1 MQEKWSCQ
9 IYKNALGNT
18 QLEKKQEVAMRIR
31 KKLLCSFLIIT
42 LLPCTLLFGTCKMI
56 YQFQMQF
63 VMELDSDMISVTK
76 VVSNPIQFMT
86 NMTQEVFETV
96 REMSE
101 DHAEQLLDGDILW
114 QYNNELSKRFS
125 FLLVK
130 KGDVYAYV
138 GNEQEF
144 QQIVSRIPNSNQM
157 KSMSEDGVYVGG
169 ENSFLIK
176 AHEFRFSD
184 GTSGVVYVVTMVSGW
199 MPAIK
204 AIFAQFVISFLLI
217 ILFTAAILIL
227 WIYRGIVRPLQV
239 LRKATHRMQEGDWDF
254 SIQTKS
260 KDEIGMLCQDFEEM
274 RIHLKESNEMRLKY
288 EEEMR
293 ELVSN
298 ISHDLKTPLTAIEG
312 YSEGL
317 LDGVAKSLEKQEKY
331 IRIIHT
337 KAREMAR
344 LVDELSESS
353 KIENGIVPYNFQ
365 HVNVGKYFDDCVED
379 LKIDLN
385 VQGIKLNYENEVP
398 AEVRVE
404 MDPEQI
410 RRVINNVVGNSVKY
424 FQKDNSSIGIR
435 LQDEELMPKNIDYE
449 QEEKEEKSK
458 QKTFTKDGKD
468 QESHVVSQM
477 IRVEIWDN
485 GQGISEE
492 SLPHIFDRFYRADES
507 RHSSTGGSGLGLAIA
522 RKIINDH
529 GGRIWAT
536 SKEGEGTHIFFT
548 LCKEKK
554 EMEQVHVSGLL
565 GGRRFF

>member
-1 MQEKWSCQ
+1 
-9 IYKNALGNT
+9 
-18 QLEKKQEVAMRIR
+18 MRIR

-42 LLPCTLLFGTCKMI
+42 LLPCTLLLGTCRFI
-56 YQFQMQF
+56 YQFQMQS
-63 VMELDSDMISVTK
+63 VMELDSDIISVTK
-76 VVSNPIQFMT
+76 IFSNPIQFMS
-86 NMTQEVFETV
+86 NMTEDMFE
-96 REMSE
+96 RIKGMA
-101 DHAEQLLDGDILW
+101 DDNAEQLLDQNVLRG
-114 QYNNELSKRFS
+114 YNQKLSKHFS

-130 KGDVYAYV
+130 RGNVYAYV
-138 GNEQEF
+138 GNEEEF
-144 QQIVSRIPNSNQM
+144 QRIAGRIPNSNQM

-184 GTSGVVYVVTMVSGW
+184 GSSGVVYVVTMVSGW
-199 MPAIK
+199 LPAIK
-204 AIFAQFVISFLLI
+204 AIFVQFIISFLFI

-227 WIYRGIVRPLQV
+227 WIYRGIVRPLHV
-239 LRKATHRMQEGDWDF
+239 LRRATHRVQDGDLDF
-254 SIQTKS
+254 SIETKS
-260 KDEIGMLCQDFEEM
+260 KDEIGMLCRDFEEM

-288 EEEMR
+288 EAEMR

-344 LVDELSESS
+344 LVDELSDSS

-365 HVNVGKYFDDCVED
+365 HVNVSQYFDDCVED
-379 LKIDLN
+379 LTIDLN
-385 VQGIKLNYENEVP
+385 VQGIALDYENEVP
-398 AEVRVE
+398 RNVRVE

-424 FQKDNSSIGIR
+424 FRQDNPIIGIR
-435 LQDEELMPKNIDYE
+435 LLDEDLMPKNIDYE
-449 QEEKEEKSK
+449 QEEKGEKSK
-458 QKTFTKDGKD
+458 QKSFVKEGKE
-468 QESHVVSQM
+468 QGGHAVFHMV
-477 IRVEIWDN
+477 RVEIWDN

-492 SLPHIFDRFYRADES
+492 ALPHIFDRLYRADES

-529 GGRIWAT
+529 GGRIWAC
-536 SKEGEGTHIFFT
+536 SKEGEGTSIFFT
-548 LCKEKK
+548 LCKENV
-554 EMEQVHVSGLL
+554 EPEEVCVSGFI
-565 GGRRFF
+565 GGRPFF

>member
-1 MQEKWSCQ
+1 
-9 IYKNALGNT
+9 
-18 QLEKKQEVAMRIR
+18 MRIR

-42 LLPCTLLFGTCKMI
+42 LLPCTLLLGTCRII
-56 YQFQMQF
+56 YKFQMQS

-76 VVSNPIQFMT
+76 VFSNPIQFMS
-86 NMTQEVFETV
+86 NMTEDVFETV
-96 REMSE
+96 KEMSE
-101 DHAEQLLDGDILW
+101 DNGEQLLDKDVLW
-114 QYNNELSKRFS
+114 KYNNELSKRFS

-130 KGDVYAYV
+130 KGDAYVYV

-144 QQIVSRIPNSNQM
+144 QQIAGRIPNSNQM
-157 KSMSEDGVYVGG
+157 KNMSENGVYVGG

-184 GTSGVVYVVTMVSGW
+184 GTSGLVYVVTLVNGW
-199 MPAIK
+199 LPAIK
-204 AIFAQFVISFLLI
+204 AIFVQFMISFLFI

-227 WIYRGIVRPLQV
+227 WIYRGIVRPLHM
-239 LRKATHRMQEGDWDF
+239 LRKATHRMQEGDLDF
-254 SIQTKS
+254 TIETKS
-260 KDEIGMLCQDFEEM
+260 RDEIGMLCRDFEEM

-288 EEEMR
+288 EAEMR

-337 KAREMAR
+337 KAREMVK

-365 HVNVGKYFDDCVED
+365 HVNVGQYFNDCVED
-379 LKIDLN
+379 LRIDLN
-385 VQGIKLNYENEVP
+385 VQGIGLNYENEVP
-398 AEVRVE
+398 RGIRVE

-424 FQKDNSSIGIR
+424 FQQDNPVIGIR
-435 LQDEELMPKNIDYE
+435 LLDEDLMPKNIDYE
-449 QEEKEEKSK
+449 QEEKGEKAK
-458 QKTFTKDGKD
+458 QKLSIKDGKEQSD
-468 QESHVVSQM
+468 HAVSHMV
-477 IRVEIWDN
+477 RVEIWDN

-492 SLPHIFDRFYRADES
+492 ALPHIFNRLYRADES

-522 RKIINDH
+522 RKIIKDH
-529 GGRIWAT
+529 GGRIWAS
-536 SKEGEGTHIFFT
+536 SKEGEGTSIFFT
-548 LCKEKK
+548 LCKENV
-554 EMEQVHVSGLL
+554 EPEEVCVSGLI
-565 GGRRFF
+565 GGRPFF

>member
-1 MQEKWSCQ
+1 
-9 IYKNALGNT
+9 
-18 QLEKKQEVAMRIR
+18 MRIR

-56 YQFQMQF
+56 YQFQMQS
-63 VMELDSDMISVTK
+63 VMELDSDMVSVTN
-76 VVSNPIQFMT
+76 VLSNPIQFMS
-86 NMTQEVFETV
+86 NMTQDVFD
-96 REMSE
+96 EMKELSE
-101 DHAEQLLDGDILW
+101 DNAEQLLKKDVFFR
-114 QYNNELSKRFS
+114 YNKELSKRFS
-125 FLLVK
+125 FLIIK
-130 KGDVYAYV
+130 KEDVYAYV
-138 GNEQEF
+138 GNEEEF
-144 QQIVSRIPNSNQM
+144 QKISGRIPNSSQM
-157 KSMSEDGVYVGG
+157 RHMSEDGVYVGG

-184 GTSGVVYVVTMVSGW
+184 GTSGIVYIVTMVSGW

-204 AIFAQFVISFLLI
+204 AIFAQFIISFLLI

-227 WIYRGIVRPLQV
+227 WIYRGIVRPLHV
-239 LRKATHRMQEGDWDF
+239 LRKATYRVQEGDLDF
-254 SIQTKS
+254 SIETKS
-260 KDEIGMLCQDFEEM
+260 RDEIGMLCRDFEEM

-331 IRIIHT
+331 IRIIHA
-337 KAREMAR
+337 KAKEMAR
-344 LVDELSESS
+344 LVDELSECS

-365 HVNVGKYFDDCVED
+365 HVNVGQYFDDCVEEIN
-379 LKIDLN
+379 IDLN
-385 VQGIKLNYENEVP
+385 VQGITLSYENEVP
-398 AEVRVE
+398 RDVRVE

-410 RRVINNVVGNSVKY
+410 RRVINNVVGNAVKY
-424 FQKDNSSIGIR
+424 FQKDNPSIGIR
-435 LQDEELMPKNIDYE
+435 LLDEDLMPKNIDYE
-449 QEEKEEKSK
+449 QEEKGEKTK
-458 QKTFTKDGKD
+458 QKSSGKEGKEKDIHAV
-468 QESHVVSQM
+468 SHMV
-477 IRVEIWDN
+477 RVEIWDN

-492 SLPHIFDRFYRADES
+492 ALPHIFDRFYRADES

-548 LCKEKK
+548 LCKEKIQPK
-554 EMEQVHVSGLL
+554 EVCVSGLL
-565 GGRRFF
+565 GGRPFM

>member
-1 MQEKWSCQ
+1 
-9 IYKNALGNT
+9 
-18 QLEKKQEVAMRIR
+18 MRIR

-42 LLPCTLLFGTCKMI
+42 LLPCMLLLGTCKII
-56 YQFQMQF
+56 YQFQLQS
-63 VMELDSDMISVTK
+63 VMELDDDMISVTK
-76 VVSNPIQFMT
+76 VFSNPIHFMS
-86 NMTQEVFETV
+86 NMTEDVFSKV
-96 REMSE
+96 KEMSE
-101 DHAEQLLDGDILW
+101 EDSEQLLDKDNLLK
-114 QYNNELSKRFS
+114 YNNELSKRFS

-138 GNEQEF
+138 GNEEEF
-144 QQIVSRIPNSNQM
+144 EQISGRIPNSSQM
-157 KSMSEDGVYVGG
+157 KHMSEDAVYVGG

-176 AHEFRFSD
+176 AHEFRFLD
-184 GTSGVVYVVTMVSGW
+184 GTSGVVYVVTLVSGW
-199 MPAIK
+199 LPAIQ
-204 AIFAQFVISFLLI
+204 AIFVQFIISFLFI

-227 WIYRGIVRPLQV
+227 WIYRGIVRPLHV
-239 LRKATHRMQEGDWDF
+239 LRKATHRVQDGDLDF
-254 SIQTKS
+254 SIETKS
-260 KDEIGMLCQDFEEM
+260 KDEIGMLCRDFEEM

-331 IRIIHT
+331 IRIIHA

-365 HVNVGKYFDDCVED
+365 HVNVGQYFDDCVEE

-385 VQGIKLNYENEVP
+385 VQGIALNYENEVP
-398 AEVRVE
+398 QDVRVE

-424 FQKDNSSIGIR
+424 FRQDNSSIGIR
-435 LQDEELMPKNIDYE
+435 LLDEELMPENIDYE
-449 QEEKEEKSK
+449 QEEKDEKAK
-458 QKTFTKDGKD
+458 QKSSGKEGKEKDVHAV
-468 QESHVVSQM
+468 SHMV
-477 IRVEIWDN
+477 RVEIWDN

-492 SLPHIFDRFYRADES
+492 ALPHIFDRFYRADDS

-548 LCKEKK
+548 LCKEKMQPK
-554 EMEQVHVSGLL
+554 EVCVSGLL
-565 GGRRFF
+565 GGRPFM

>member
-1 MQEKWSCQ
+1 
-9 IYKNALGNT
+9 
-18 QLEKKQEVAMRIR
+18 MRIR

-42 LLPCTLLFGTCKMI
+42 LLPCALLFGTCKMI
-56 YQFQMQF
+56 YQFQIQS
-63 VMELDSDMISVTK
+63 VAELDSDMISVTK
-76 VVSNPIQFMT
+76 VFSNPIQFMS
-86 NMTQEVFETV
+86 NMTEDVFDTM

-101 DHAEQLLDGDILW
+101 DNSEQLLDKNILLK
-114 QYNNELSKRFS
+114 YNNNLSKRFS

-130 KGDVYAYV
+130 KGDVYVYV
-138 GNEQEF
+138 GNEKEF
-144 QQIVSRIPNSNQM
+144 QQIASRIPNSNQM
-157 KSMSEDGVYVGG
+157 KNMSEDGVYVGG

-199 MPAIK
+199 LPAIK
-204 AIFAQFVISFLLI
+204 AIFAQFIVSFLLI

-227 WIYRGIVRPLQV
+227 WIYRGIVRPLHV
-239 LRKATHRMQEGDWDF
+239 LRKATHRVQEGDLDF
-254 SIQTKS
+254 SIEIKS
-260 KDEIGMLCQDFEEM
+260 KDEIGMLCRDFEEM
-274 RIHLKESNEMRLKY
+274 RIHLKDSNEMRLKY
-288 EEEMR
+288 EAEMR

-365 HVNVGKYFDDCVED
+365 HVNVGQYFDDCVED

-385 VQGIKLNYENEVP
+385 VQEITLNYENEVP
-398 AEVRVE
+398 QDVRVE

-424 FQKDNSSIGIR
+424 FRQDNPFIGIR

-449 QEEKEEKSK
+449 QEEKSEKAK
-458 QKTFTKDGKD
+458 QKSSVRDGKGQD
-468 QESHVVSQM
+468 DSHVVSHM
-477 IRVEIWDN
+477 VRVEIWDN

-492 SLPHIFDRFYRADES
+492 ALPHIFDRLYRADES
-507 RHSSTGGSGLGLAIA
+507 RHSGTGGSGLGLAIA
-522 RKIINDH
+522 KKIINDH

-536 SKEGEGTHIFFT
+536 SREGEGTHIFFT
-548 LCKEKK
+548 LCKEKR
-554 EMEQVHVSGLL
+554 EPEEVCVSGLL
-565 GGRRFF
+565 GGRPFL